1 MVKAEL
7 SYNPYLLE
15 TKIKFNG
22 QEPRI
27 NSLVEKY
34 QHETLQN
41 WIKKIPSIFYDEM
54 NGYDFELEFS
64 GTKLEYEDLEIALAD
79 AGVTSNM
86 VRPFHKN
93 ELDCR
98 LAKTEKIDELLKW
111 FEENPNR
118 KFDFQIFKEQNEEL
132 FNSDYVC
139 VVLNAPAGTHE
150 LGVKYAVSIENI
162 ESVSELNNTSLL
174 HTPIIIWLDESTLI
188 NMKSNLKYF
197 FNRKDVQHNQIYFW
211 VSPEQNAASI
221 ERTIKDLGIEKPQ
234 LINKIDNANIKR
246 YLETYPV
253 TDYIFDV
260 ITLLREKE
268 LQIANVLEQENEESM
283 ISNREIHTQ
292 IDSLEDII
300 KRLKESLALFVNRD
314 NIDVSTTMQ
323 IAKAKFLN
331 SIQNWKN
338 KKTKIAKEYEA
349 TNLAQDLDNQVQ
361 KLYQEFCRKIDSIC
375 TDMQTAIES
384 EYKSWYESA
393 NYNLEFTPSIS
404 CVKNSIYKA
413 IPNMSSKLLEMKE
426 EKYVTQREDLF
437 GMLFKSSSDK
447 EVTQVLEITFD
458 CQEWREYA
466 ISIAE
471 PIALEIIQENEM
483 ILKTYVTELAEIY
496 QVQLNE
502 LIKERTEVKE
512 AVSAQLSDDEQKLQ
526 DDNDWFVSFQD
537 QLRVIERG

>member
-338 KKTKIAKEYEA
+338 KKTKITKEYEA

>member
-86 VRPFHKN
+86 VRLFHKN

-139 VVLNAPAGTHE
+139 VALNAPAGTHE

-174 HTPIIIWLDESTLI
+174 HTPIIIWLDENTLT

-211 VSPEQNAASI
+211 ISLEQNAASI

-253 TDYIFDV
+253 TDYIFEV
-260 ITLLREKE
+260 ITLLREQE
-268 LQIANVLEQENEESM
+268 LQIENVLEQENEESM

-323 IAKAKFLN
+323 IAKANFLN

-338 KKTKIAKEYEA
+338 KKTKITKEYEA

-375 TDMQTAIES
+375 TDMQIAIES

-393 NYNLEFTPSIS
+393 NYSLGFTPSIS
-404 CVKNSIYKA
+404 CVKNCIYKA

-426 EKYVTQREDLF
+426 EKYVTQKEDLF

-447 EVTQVLEITFD
+447 EVTQVIEITFD

-466 ISIAE
+466 ISKAE
-471 PIALEIIQENEM
+471 PLALEIIQENEM
-483 ILKTYVTELAEIY
+483 ILKTFVTELAEMY
-496 QVQLNE
+496 QEQLNE

>member
-34 QHETLQN
+34 QQETLQN

-86 VRPFHKN
+86 VRLFHKN

-98 LAKTEKIDELLKW
+98 LSKTEKIDELLKW

-118 KFDFQIFKEQNEEL
+118 KFDFQVFREQNKEL
-132 FNSDYVC
+132 FNSDYIC
-139 VVLNAPAGTHE
+139 VVLNAPSGSQE
-150 LGVKYAVSIENI
+150 LSVRYEVSIESI
-162 ESVSELNNTSLL
+162 ESVNELNNTSLL

-188 NMKSNLKYF
+188 SMKSNLKYF
-197 FNRKDVQHNQIYFW
+197 FNRNDVQHNQIYFW
-211 VSPEQNAASI
+211 VSPVLNAASI

-234 LINKIDNANIKR
+234 LISSIDNANIKR

-253 TDYIFDV
+253 TDYIFET
-260 ITLLREKE
+260 ITLLREQE
-268 LQIANVLEQENEESM
+268 IQIASVLKEENEASM

-300 KRLKESLALFVNRD
+300 KRLKESLALFINRD
-314 NIDVSTTMQ
+314 NIDVSTSMQ
-323 IAKAKFLN
+323 IAKANFLN

-338 KKTKIAKEYEA
+338 KKTKITKEYEA

-361 KLYQEFCRKIDSIC
+361 KFYQEFCQKIDSIC
-375 TDMQTAIES
+375 TDMQIAIES
-384 EYKSWYESA
+384 EYKSWYEGA
-393 NYNLEFTPSIS
+393 NYSLEFTPSIS
-404 CVKNSIYKA
+404 CVKNNAYKT
-413 IPNMSSKLLEMKE
+413 IPHMSNKLLEMKE
-426 EKYVTQREDLF
+426 ERYVTAKEDLF

-458 CQEWREYA
+458 CQDWREYA
-466 ISIAE
+466 ISKAE
-471 PIALEIIQENEM
+471 PIALEIIQENE
-483 ILKTYVTELAEIY
+483 
-496 QVQLNE
+496 

-512 AVSAQLSDDEQKLQ
+512 NVSAQLSDDEQKLQ

>member
-86 VRPFHKN
+86 VRLFHKN

-139 VVLNAPAGTHE
+139 VVLNAPVGTHE

-338 KKTKIAKEYEA
+338 KKTKITKEYEA